1 MVAIAR
7 ETESDVLPDA
17 LALRAMEL
25 PLNGEEAVVVSRL
38 GCLVAHCREEQA
50 RLAPDVRRH
59 QSGHPLRA
67 EDRKVAVAREPQ

>member
-25 PLNGEEAVVVSRL
+25 PLNGE
-38 GCLVAHCREEQA
+38 
-50 RLAPDVRRH
+50 
-59 QSGHPLRA
+59 
-67 EDRKVAVAREPQ
+67 